1 MYRMP
6 CGSGY
11 MAGNRGKGADQ
22 GRKGRLVPQG
32 TIVTVPCAEE
42 DFARETRKGSKLAP
56 DLATVTWSAK
66 TQMGRPSR
74 GRRNA
79 RRASTSMPLG
89 PEGGIRHTGKLAREA
104 RQGKAFEG
112 GARQPTGPA

>member
-1 MYRMP
+1 MP

-32 TIVTVPCAEE
+32 TTVTVSCAEE
-42 DFARETRKGSKLAP
+42 ESARETRKGAKLAP
-56 DLATVTWSAK
+56 DLATATWSTK
-66 TQMGRPSR
+66 TQMGRPSH

-79 RRASTSMPLG
+79 RRASTPTTLG
-89 PEGGIRHTGKLAREA
+89 PEGAVEQTSKLATDA
-104 RQGKAFEG
+104 RHEEAFEG